1 MNKRFGYVRVAASV
15 PEIKVA
21 NVEFNV
27 KEIVNEIKK
36 LAKEGVQVVTFP
48 ELSITGYTCGDL
60 FNQDF
65 LVEKS
70 IESSSVKLYV
80 PQNLHPTHLLL
91 ELELKVITLL
101 SFLK

>member
-65 LVEKS
+65 FL
-70 IESSSVKLYV
+70 
-80 PQNLHPTHLLL
+80 NFLH
-91 ELELKVITLL
+91 
-101 SFLK
+101 SFLGFYRRIRNYSKRYC